1 MVQKSRKYIVQNNR
15 KYMMKQP
22 MRKCVY
28 ALSDE
33 SKYWYIR
40 VKEKPNEF
48 ICASDQGIFIQHH
61 NNILNCVTN
70 MARLESSFE
79 ICSASTTVNS

>member
-1 MVQKSRKYIVQNNR
+1 
-15 KYMMKQP
+15 

-48 ICASDQGIFIQHH
+48 ICASDQGIFI
-61 NNILNCVTN
+61 
-70 MARLESSFE
+70 
-79 ICSASTTVNS
+79 